1 MIHRKTVKKQY
12 LIFLLSLIF
21 FATNAYAACDV
32 EFEWTPNPESYV
44 QGYKI
49 HYGNNQGG
57 PYDHVFDAGNPP
69 AVDGK
74 IKATIPQLP
83 TGTWYFVATAYDS
96 EYESEYSTEVSFV
109 CQDETEDNTPP
120 GDVSSVLFHRNGDS
134 VTFTWTNPSD
144 NDYAGVK
151 IVYTDGSTDPA
162 LNDDGSVQTGTQFA
176 NVAAPGTSATA
187 SLQSG
192 VPYKFAF
199 FTYDQNGNYS
209 HTVMITIPVVTV
221 TYSPNPVNNPKTE
234 VTFNVDINPECLG
247 AITYEWNFGDG
258 SGAQTVSTSSVKHT
272 FDASQTYN
280 VTLTLTNEDACQI
293 TQTIPIT
300 VNDLPPSK
308 PTNPH

>member
-1 MIHRKTVKKQY
+1 MMSDFHKN
-12 LIFLLSLIF
+12 LFFIF
-21 FATNAYAACDV
+21 FINFILFCTIDVYAACDV

-49 HYGNNQGG
+49 HYGNYQGG
-57 PYDHVFDAGNPP
+57 PYDHVFDAGKPA

-83 TGTWYFVATAYDS
+83 TGIWYFVATAYDS
-96 EYESEYSTEVSFV
+96 EYESEYSAEVSFV
-109 CQDETEDNTPP
+109 CQDGAEDNTPP
-120 GDVSSVLFHRNGDS
+120 GDVSNILFQRDGDS
-134 VTFTWTNPSD
+134 VTFNWANPLDS
-144 NDYAGVK
+144 DYAGVK
-151 IVYTDGSTDPA
+151 IVYTNGSTDPA
-162 LNDDGSVQTGTQFA
+162 LNADGSVQTGTQFA
-176 NVAAPGTSATA
+176 DVAAPGTSASA

-199 FTYDQNGNYS
+199 FTYDENGNYS
-209 HTVMITIPVVTV
+209 HTVMITIPVVNV

-247 AITYEWNFGDG
+247 TITYEWNFSDG
-258 SGAQTVSTSSVKHT
+258 SDSQTVSTSSVTHT

-280 VTLTLTNEDACQI
+280 VTLTLTNQDGCQI
-293 TQTIPIT
+293 TKTIPIT

-308 PTNPH
+308 PNNLH